1 MEYMGGGIAAI
12 PVTPPEALS
21 LAGAVRHRT
30 SLADEAPTPEAMA
43 ACAKVKKAENN
54 QLMVAPV
61 VVGQE
66 SGVFYID
73 FFLVVFGCR
82 KNPTQ
87 DFPLLVNVCWFSCS
101 VLDDSNM
108 FLILP
113 AAFVHR
119 NDFFGLAPG
128 MPSPPKTNCLR
139 HR

>member
-1 MEYMGGGIAAI
+1 MEYMRGGIAAI

-54 QLMVAPV
+54 QLMWRQLSV

-73 FFLVVFGCR
+73 FLYVVFGCR

-87 DFPLLVNVCWFSCS
+87 DFPVVGKCLLICCGV
-101 VLDDSNM
+101 
-108 FLILP
+108 
-113 AAFVHR
+113 
-119 NDFFGLAPG
+119 
-128 MPSPPKTNCLR
+128 
-139 HR
+139 